1 MAKYEKMI
9 YDAILDRVK
18 ELSQKDYM
26 RDFDLIMRLRRG
38 RMMRL
43 RQGISYAKLLNSAV
57 LEYNEDLIGG
67 DVSLADII
75 THYDDLENPGKLEAL
90 AELVNSL
97 RRRSEKVLIWS
108 NFVQTLKLIKRRLDR
123 DGHGTRLIFGE
134 TPTENSSVREE
145 LTREKIIAEFTN
157 SKGGIDILIAN
168 PAACAESISLHKS
181 CSHAV
186 YYDLSYNCAQYLQ
199 SLDCIHRVGGSEKK
213 TAHYHYLQY
222 ADSID
227 GDILANLNRKAQ
239 NMNAIINHEY
249 PIYSL
254 DMFAVDDEL
263 EAYDRI
269 VKQ

>member
-108 NFVQTLKLIKRRLDR
+108 NFVRL
-123 DGHGTRLIFGE
+123 
-134 TPTENSSVREE
+134 
-145 LTREKIIAEFTN
+145 
-157 SKGGIDILIAN
+157 
-168 PAACAESISLHKS
+168 
-181 CSHAV
+181 
-186 YYDLSYNCAQYLQ
+186 
-199 SLDCIHRVGGSEKK
+199 
-213 TAHYHYLQY
+213 
-222 ADSID
+222 
-227 GDILANLNRKAQ
+227 
-239 NMNAIINHEY
+239 
-249 PIYSL
+249 
-254 DMFAVDDEL
+254 
-263 EAYDRI
+263 
-269 VKQ
+269 